1 MTGCASRIGRWE
13 KMSQIVVR
21 LADICNLECKMCDF
35 VRSSDTY
42 GQKMNIRDFERIVQK
57 LGNARIHGSKV
68 DLIRLDGNREGLLYP
83 ELAEAVSIVK
93 RADMKTFLVTNG
105 VKMDEAMSESLIR
118 AGLDSVNF
126 SVSGITEGTYADF
139 QGYKRP
145 RMQLKQVED
154 NIRKFVEINKDVGGK
169 AFISVSMLLR
179 STDESTLACEYRK
192 AVLLYKRIGVNSVLI
207 GSEYPKP
214 EGREL
219 MGSSGC
225 LSIPIVGVDGR
236 VFPCCGGV
244 ESIALGNLFTDSV
257 EKIFE
262 GDEIYYLCKGLRKI
276 GGCRLPED
284 CRWCVYNGLP
294 ERKTDFFDMRDF
306 SELPQYDKGWDDF
319 VECLHIKDK
328 KIYIIGAN
336 NLAQELM
343 EICKKHKIRI
353 EAIVDNDYLKWGMG
367 EYETPV
373 ISPREVM
380 KHQIYVNCIK
390 NQKIGYEIM
399 KKYEGDSYL
408 YAMFLEHFC
417 KVHPVF
423 SYSYLLN

>member
-1 MTGCASRIGRWE
+1 
-13 KMSQIVVR
+13 MSQVVVR

-35 VRSSDTY
+35 VHSSDTY

-83 ELAEAVSIVK
+83 ELAEAVRIVK
-93 RADMKTFLVTNG
+93 RAGMKTFLVTNG
-105 VKMDEAMSESLIR
+105 VKMDEAMSENLIR

-126 SVSGITEGTYADF
+126 SVSGITEETYADF

-145 RMQLKQVED
+145 RTQLKQVED
-154 NIRKFVEINKDVGGK
+154 NIRKFVEINKDAGGR
-169 AFISVSMLLR
+169 ASVSVSMLLR
-179 STDESTLACEYRK
+179 STDAHYLAREYRK
-192 AVLLYKRIGVNSVLI
+192 AVLLYKSMGVNSVLI

-219 MGSSGC
+219 TGSSGC
-225 LSIPIVGVDGR
+225 LSIPVVGVDGK
-236 VFPCCGGV
+236 VFPCCGGA
-244 ESIALGNLFTDSV
+244 ESIVLGNLFTDSV

-262 GDEIYYLCKGLRKI
+262 GDEIYYLCKGLRQI
-276 GGCRLPED
+276 DGCRLPEN
-284 CRWCVYNGLP
+284 CRWCIYNGLP
-294 ERKTDFFDMRDF
+294 EKKTDCFDMRDF
-306 SELPQYDKGWDDF
+306 SELSQYDKGWDDF
-319 VECLHIKDK
+319 VESLHNKNK

-336 NLAQELM
+336 NLAQELL
-343 EICKKHKIRI
+343 EICKKLNICI
-353 EAIVDNDYLKWGMG
+353 EAVVDNDYLKWGK
-367 EYETPV
+367 YETPV
-373 ISPREVM
+373 ISPKEVI
-380 KHQIYVNCIK
+380 KHQIYVNCIR
-390 NQKIGYEIM
+390 NQKTGHEIM
-399 KKYEGDSYL
+399 KKYEGDNYS